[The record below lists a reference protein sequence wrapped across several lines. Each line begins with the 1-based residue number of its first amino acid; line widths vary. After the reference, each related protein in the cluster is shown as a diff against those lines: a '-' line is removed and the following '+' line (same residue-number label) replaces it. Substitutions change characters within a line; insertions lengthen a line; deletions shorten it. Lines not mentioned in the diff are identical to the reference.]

1 MASSMTISSPILALI
16 AGILSILSPCVLP
29 ILPIVLGTAASS
41 HRQGPLALAAGL
53 SISFVG
59 IGLFLATAGHS
70 IGLDADGLRYVAAAL
85 LVMVGVVLLFPRL
98 QARLATAAGPIGNWA
113 DGKLATGRSTAS
125 LDNSGSVCSWVPYGA
140 PASDPRSE
148 PHRCSRHK
156 ERTSV
161 RLRLRCSRSALER
174 RFHSWPWGGFQ
185 GRRWCAGVLPCCRPA
200 AV

>member
-1 MASSMTISSPILALI
+1 MAISSPFLAFV

-53 SISFVG
+53 SMSFVA

-70 IGLDADGLRYVAAAL
+70 IGLDADRLRYVAAAL
-85 LVMVGVVLLFPRL
+85 VVVVGVVLLLPPFRPAL
-98 QARLATAAGPIGNWA
+98 LPPPVLSETGPTASSRPEE
-113 DGKLATGRSTAS
+113 STAS
-125 LDNSGSVCSWVPYGA
+125 LDSSGSVYSSVPYGA

-156 ERTSV
+156 ERTSL
-161 RLRLRCSRSALER
+161 RLRLRCSRSALEQ
-174 RFHSWPWGGFQ
+174 RFHSWGWDGFQ
-185 GRRWCAGVLPCCRPA
+185 GKRWCDGVSQCCRPA